1 MTEPDFLAKACARET
16 ADEQAALYAVIFA
29 EVEAEREAQDLPP
42 APIMVAAEAGRRL
55 REELK
60 KTNQGA
66 SK

>member
-1 MTEPDFLAKACARET
+1 MIEPDFLARACARET

-60 KTNQGA
+60 KAN
-66 SK
+66 K